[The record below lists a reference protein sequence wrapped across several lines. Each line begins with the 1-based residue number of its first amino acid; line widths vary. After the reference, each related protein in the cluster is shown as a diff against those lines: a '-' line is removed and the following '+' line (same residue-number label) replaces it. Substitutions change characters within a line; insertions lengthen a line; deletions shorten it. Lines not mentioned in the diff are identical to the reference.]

1 MPDLEEPSQLSVVTP
16 PFDLPSLRLMLTAK
30 SKRPGRMAEI
40 PLWVLDTNVL
50 VSGIL
55 SVGSPPARLVDA
67 LLDRRLQLVMDDRI
81 EDEYRRVFARPKFHF
96 DPVRVDA
103 FFCIL
108 SFQSMVSAAPWP
120 RPLPPDSSDTMFL
133 EVAHSTS
140 EKTLITGNLK
150 HFPASCRGQ
159 VRVHSPREAL
169 VMLTGRA

>member
-1 MPDLEEPSQLSVVTP
+1 V
-16 PFDLPSLRLMLTAK
+16 
-30 SKRPGRMAEI
+30 RMAEI
-40 PLWVLDTNVL
+40 PLRVLNTNVL
-50 VSGIL
+50 VSGFL
-55 SVGSPPARLVDA
+55 SVDSPPARLVDA
-67 LLDRRLQLVMDDRI
+67 
-81 EDEYRRVFARPKFHF
+81 
-96 DPVRVDA
+96 
-103 FFCIL
+103 FFGIMN
-108 SFQSMVSAAPWP
+108 FRSMVSATPWP